1 MHPLSREFMNFFKNP
16 EQRLFCRLLPWLAL
30 FLVVPAQAAQ
40 PAKIK
45 WIRVSSDH
53 FSVLSNA
60 DEKKAREVAV
70 RLEQMRGV
78 FGQLLFR
85 RKLNMSEPL
94 EIIALRSDKEYAEV
108 APIRQGQPT
117 SAPGF
122 FLSGP
127 DRNYIVLNLFEPE
140 NWLAVSHQFAHLFL
154 TYNYPPTQPWFDEGF
169 AEYFSSLRL
178 VNNQAQ
184 IGGDPELGVTW
195 NEDILGDP
203 VQKRNPPKSLTELL
217 TTPVWLAT
225 PDLFSMHDYVSG
237 YQEGTHHSLFY
248 AQSWMVVHYLLNKN
262 KLPETGTYFDLVQNQ
277 GASVPDAIQQAYGMS
292 VAQFDQAVKDYFK
305 SLTPLFLA
313 LDASKLP
320 DTKTFDLS
328 SPVYQVSHFAT
339 TQDSENIGTSTSQ
352 VSDAEAQAAVAE
364 MATRLPEHRQQAT
377 AQLQAIIDDPKSENA
392 IAHRAL
398 AWVHMQKKEFDQ
410 ADAELTEA
418 AQIDPKDP
426 WVRYYSA
433 LMKYQQAQLNG
444 QIPGIANMMQDLRA
458 VIDWNPDFAE
468 AHNMLAMSRL
478 QGGGNNSAMDAMR
491 PAIQLSPRSETYL
504 LNLVRIYF
512 ALKKWDD
519 ATALLNRLRASTN
532 PQVAHAARKDLEDLP
547 TLKKYGILPQP
558 EAPAPPVEASSKHPA
573 AQSKQNSQQG
583 DDDSDSESSPAPAAD
598 PKPDTRPVKFLKGT
612 LISVDCSKTPA
623 AVLTVSSAGTTLKLR
638 TADYKSLL
646 LIGTDAFSCEW
657 KRRTV
662 MVNYKA
668 DGKSGGDLVSL
679 ELQ

>member
-1 MHPLSREFMNFFKNP
+1 MYQSRSLIRRLIEILLCANLFFSI
-16 EQRLFCRLLPWLAL
+16 
-30 FLVVPAQAAQ
+30 PAQAAQ

-78 FGQLLFR
+78 FGQLLFK

-94 EIIALRSDKEYAEV
+94 DVIALRSDKEYADV

-117 SAPGF
+117 FAPGF
-122 FLSGP
+122 FLSGQ

-140 NWLAVSHQFAHLFL
+140 SWLAVSHQFAHLFL

-178 VNNQAQ
+178 VGNQAQ
-184 IGGDPELGVTW
+184 IGADPELGVTW
-195 NEDILGDP
+195 DEDILGDP
-203 VQKRNPPKSLTELL
+203 LQKRNPRKSLTELL
-217 TTPVWLAT
+217 TAPVWLAT
-225 PDLFSMHDYVSG
+225 PDLFTMHDYVSG

-277 GASVPDAIQQAYGMS
+277 KVSVPDAIQQAYGMS
-292 VAQFDQAVKDYFK
+292 VAQFDQAVKDYFN
-305 SLTPLFLA
+305 SLAPLFLA

-320 DTKTFDLS
+320 DTKSFDLN

-339 TQDSENIGTSTSQ
+339 TQDAENIGTSTAQ
-352 VSDAEAQAAVAE
+352 ISDAEAQATVAE
-364 MATRLPEHRQQAT
+364 MAARLPEHRQQAT
-377 AQLQAIIDDPKSENA
+377 AQLQAIIDDPKTENA

-398 AWVHMQKKEFDQ
+398 AWVHIQKKEYDQ

-433 LMKYQQAQLNG
+433 LMKYQQAQLKG

-468 AHNMLAMSRL
+468 AYNMLAMSRL

-512 ALKKWDD
+512 ALKKWDE
-519 ATALLNRLRASTN
+519 ATALLDRLKVSQN

-547 TLKKYGILPQP
+547 TLKKYGVLPQP
-558 EAPAPPVEASSKHPA
+558 EAPAPAVEASSKHPA
-573 AQSKQNSQQG
+573 AESKQKA
-583 DDDSDSESSPAPAAD
+583 DDDSDSESSPALAAD
-598 PKPDTRPVKFLKGT
+598 PKPDTRPIKFLKGT
-612 LISVDCSKTPA
+612 LISVDCSKPPA

-657 KRRTV
+657 QRQTV

-668 DGKSGGDLVSL
+668 DGKTSGDLVSL

>member
-1 MHPLSREFMNFFKNP
+1 MCHSKSLSR
-16 EQRLFCRLLPWLAL
+16 RVIRTLFCSAL
-30 FLVVPAQAAQ
+30 FFTSQAQAAQ

-53 FSVLSNA
+53 FSVLSDA
-60 DEKKAREVAV
+60 DEKKVREVAV

-85 RKLNMSEPL
+85 RKLNLSEPL
-94 EIIALRSDKEYAEV
+94 DVIALSSDKEYAEV

-140 NWLAVSHQFAHLFL
+140 SWRAVSHQFAHLFL

-178 VNNQAQ
+178 VGNQAE

-225 PDLFSMHDYVSG
+225 PDLFTMHDYVSG

-248 AQSWMVVHYLLNKN
+248 AQSWMVVHYLLNKS

-313 LDASKLP
+313 LDASRLP
-320 DTKTFDLS
+320 DTKSFDLN

-339 TQDSENIGTSTSQ
+339 TQDAENIGTSTAQ
-352 VSDAEAQAAVAE
+352 ISDAEAQAAIAE
-364 MATRLPEHRQQAT
+364 MAARLPEHRQQAT
-377 AQLQAIIDDPKSENA
+377 SQLQAIIDDPKSENA

-410 ADAELTEA
+410 ADAELSEA

-433 LMKYQQAQLNG
+433 LTKYRQAQLRG

-458 VIDWNPDFAE
+458 VIDWNPEFAE
-468 AHNMLAMSRL
+468 AYNMLAMSRL

-504 LNLVRIYF
+504 LNLAKIYF

-519 ATALLNRLRASTN
+519 ATALLNRLKASQN

-547 TLKKYGILPQP
+547 TLKKYGVLPQA
-558 EAPAPPVEASSKHPA
+558 EAPGVEASAKHSA
-573 AQSKQNSQQG
+573 GQSKQNSQQA
-583 DDDSDSESSPAPAAD
+583 DSDSDTDSESSPTPAAD
-598 PKPDTRPVKFLKGT
+598 PKPDTRPIKFLKGT
-612 LISVDCSKTPA
+612 LVSVDCSKTPA

-646 LIGTDAFSCEW
+646 LIGTDAFSCGW
-657 KRRTV
+657 QRQTV

-668 DGKSGGDLVSL
+668 SGKGSGDLVSL